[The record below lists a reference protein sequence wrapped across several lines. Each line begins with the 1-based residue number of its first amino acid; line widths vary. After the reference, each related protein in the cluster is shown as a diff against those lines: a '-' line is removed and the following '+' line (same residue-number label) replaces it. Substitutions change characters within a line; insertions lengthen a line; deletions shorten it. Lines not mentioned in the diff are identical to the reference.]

1 MQIHEY
7 QAKDILREYDI
18 PVPKGRVAGTP
29 AEAREIALEIGSDE
43 VAIKAQIHAGGRCKG
58 GGIKLASTPWEAQDA
73 ASKIIGMQLI
83 TPQTGPEGKRVRR
96 VLVEEAQKI
105 KKEMYIAIINRAQKR
120 EQSVF
125 VASCEGGVTIE
136 EILLKSPE
144 KVIRVYANPDGSFS
158 GFEGRKIAYGLGL
171 EKPLVSEASGI
182 IKNLHHLFIEKD
194 ASSVE
199 INPLAITEGGE
210 FLALDAKINFDDD
223 ALFRHPEIRKLRDLH
238 EEDPLEAE
246 ARDIGVSYV
255 RLDGNVG
262 CMANGAGLAMTT
274 MDLIKLWGGEPA
286 NFLDI
291 GGRASTE
298 QIGKAFRILN
308 SDDKVKAILVNI
320 FGGIL
325 RCDRVAAGIVE
336 ALSNMDIKHPI
347 VIRLKGTN
355 AEEGRRILRESP
367 LKFEVAGDLNEA
379 AQRVVHMARSQ
390 P

>member
-7 QAKDILREYDI
+7 QAKDILREYGI

-43 VAIKAQIHAGGRCKG
+43 VAVKAQIHAGGRGKG
-58 GGIKLASTPWEAQDA
+58 GGIKLASTPWEAQDVA
-73 ASKIIGMQLI
+73 GNIIGMQLI
-83 TPQTGPEGKRVRR
+83 TAQTGPEGKKVRR
-96 VLVEEAQKI
+96 VLVEEAQKVKREI
-105 KKEMYIAIINRAQKR
+105 YIAIINRAQER
-120 EQSVF
+120 EQPVF
-125 VASCEGGVTIE
+125 VASEAGGVEIE

-255 RLDGNVG
+255 RLGGNVA

-274 MDLIKLWGGEPA
+274 MDLIKLWGGKPA

-291 GGRASTE
+291 GGRTSAE
-298 QIGKAFRILN
+298 QIGKAFSILN
-308 SDDKVKAILVNI
+308 SDDKVKSVFVNI

-325 RCDRVAAGIVE
+325 RCDRVAGGIVE
-336 ALSNMDIKHPI
+336 AALNTDLKHPM

-355 AEEGRRILRESP
+355 AEEGRRILKESP
-367 LKFEVAGDLNEA
+367 LKFEVAEDINEA
-379 AQRVVHMARSQ
+379 TRRVVHLARLQS
-390 P
+390 

>member
-1 MQIHEY
+1 MWIHEY
-7 QAKDILREYDI
+7 QAKDILREYGI
-18 PVPKGRVAGTP
+18 PVPRGRVARTP

-58 GGIKLASTPWEAQDA
+58 GGIKLASTPWEAQDV

-83 TPQTGPEGKRVRR
+83 TAQTGLEGKKVRC

-105 KKEMYIAIINRAQKR
+105 KREIYLAIINRAKKR
-120 EQSVF
+120 EQPVF
-125 VASCEGGVTIE
+125 VASEAGGVEIE
-136 EILLKSPE
+136 EITSKSPE
-144 KVIRVYANPDGSFS
+144 KIIRVYANPDGSYS

-171 EKPLVSEASGI
+171 EKSLVHEVSQI
-182 IKNLHHLFIEKD
+182 IKNLHRLFIEKD
-194 ASSVE
+194 ASFAE

-210 FLALDAKINFDDD
+210 LLALDVKINFDDD
-223 ALFRHPEIRKLRDLH
+223 ALFRHPEIRELRDLY
-238 EEDPLEAE
+238 EEEPLEAE
-246 ARDIGVSYV
+246 ARDVGISYI

-308 SDDKVKAILVNI
+308 SDDKVKAIFVNI

-325 RCDRVAAGIVE
+325 RCDRVASGIVD
-336 ALSNMDIKHPI
+336 ALSSQDLRHPMVVRI
-347 VIRLKGTN
+347 HGTN
-355 AEEGRRILRESP
+355 AEEGMRILKESS
-367 LKFEVAGDLNEA
+367 LKFEVAEDFNEA